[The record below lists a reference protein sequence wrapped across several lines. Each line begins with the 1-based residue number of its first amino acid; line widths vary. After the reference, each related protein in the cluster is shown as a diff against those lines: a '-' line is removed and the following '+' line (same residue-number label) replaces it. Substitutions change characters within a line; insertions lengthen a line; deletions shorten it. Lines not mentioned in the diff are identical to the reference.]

1 MVKIKNAIP
10 NAFTLSNLA
19 FGILSVIMSFQGN
32 YTLACYCIILAGLM
46 DRYDGRVARY
56 LNVSSELG
64 KELDSLADLISFG
77 VAPSILVFNINSF
90 QYLGLTGYILVLI
103 FPIAGAYRLARYNIT
118 SFDGVFSG
126 IPITAAGMLLALYC
140 LITLNKGMYAG
151 ITIFLVIILSYLMV
165 SKFQIKK
172 V

>member
-1 MVKIKNAIP
+1 MIKIKNAIP

-19 FGILSVIMSFQGN
+19 CGILSLIMSFEGN
-32 YTLACYCIILAGLM
+32 YTLACYFIILAGLM

-77 VAPSILVFNINSF
+77 VAPSILIFNINSF
-90 QYLGLTGYILVLI
+90 QHLGLTGYILVLI

-126 IPITAAGMLLALYC
+126 IPITAAGMLLDLYC
-140 LITLNKGMYAG
+140 LITLNNAMYAG

-165 SKFQIKK
+165 SNFQFKK